1 MKLLTSA
8 FRSTLLLYPRKFR
21 AQYGNEMADVF
32 AERISELAMPA
43 AIIATTLEIIDVAQ
57 SAIRVHVSRVRIARV
72 QPAILG
78 VLGTFIVAAA
88 FTLRSLSWAPS
99 PLIAPLDSIDFRAHD
114 PAGEFTIAIR
124 HGRPVAATI
133 DRIPLPPSHLRHLGD
148 SIQLVGPGGS
158 VVVAVAYY
166 RDRARIEW
174 QPRSRDCR
182 GKAVECAL

>member
-1 MKLLTSA
+1 MNVLTSA
-8 FRSTLLLYPRKFR
+8 FRSTLTLYPEKFR
-21 AQYGNEMADVF
+21 NDYANEMTDVF
-32 AERISELAMPA
+32 AERISELEMSA
-43 AIIATTLEIIDVAQ
+43 AIIATLLEIIDVIQ
-57 SAIRVHVSRVRIARV
+57 SAIRFRAMGIRFARV
-72 QPAILG
+72 QPAMLG
-78 VLGTFIVAAA
+78 VIGTFIVAAA
-88 FTLRSLSWAPS
+88 FTLRSLSWAPP

-148 SIQLVGPGGS
+148 SIQLVGPGGN
-158 VVVAVAYY
+158 VVLAVAYY

-182 GKAVECAL
+182 GRAVECAL